1 MPKGAFAGLHPV
13 LQLIL
18 LICLVLVSSLLV
30 TLIGVLIAIPFWG
43 LDPVVA
49 VLNGGAPLYFM
60 KYLQLVQSIAMF
72 VVPPIIAAVL
82 FSKSPASWLGFNK
95 PVAKAVF
102 FAMVTMI
109 VIQPFVSL
117 TSELNMQ
124 FSLPESMD
132 RLMQWMQTTEEAAN
146 SLMFSFLDTTD
157 PVVILYNIFL
167 IAIVPAVGEE
177 LLFRGGIQNLLIRWL
192 KNPHVAI
199 IATAILFSAMH
210 MQFLTFL
217 PRFVLGLVLGYLMVY
232 GRSIW
237 YSIIGHFTNN
247 FLSLVVFHYYRIT
260 KPDVNPLDPSQ
271 VGDSQPLLGWAGLV
285 VVLALLYYFRQ
296 HVKARSEVQV
306 AEV

>member
-1 MPKGAFAGLHPV
+1 
-13 LQLIL
+13 
-18 LICLVLVSSLLV
+18 
-30 TLIGVLIAIPFWG
+30 
-43 LDPVVA
+43 
-49 VLNGGAPLYFM
+49 
-60 KYLQLVQSIAMF
+60 
-72 VVPPIIAAVL
+72 
-82 FSKSPASWLGFNK
+82 
-95 PVAKAVF
+95 
-102 FAMVTMI
+102 
-109 VIQPFVSL
+109 
-117 TSELNMQ
+117 
-124 FSLPESMD
+124 
-132 RLMQWMQTTEEAAN
+132 
-146 SLMFSFLDTTD
+146 MFSFLDTTD

-296 HVKARSEVQV
+296 HVKARSEAPVMN
-306 AEV
+306 

>member
-1 MPKGAFAGLHPV
+1 
-13 LQLIL
+13 
-18 LICLVLVSSLLV
+18 
-30 TLIGVLIAIPFWG
+30 
-43 LDPVVA
+43 
-49 VLNGGAPLYFM
+49 M

-72 VVPPIIAAVL
+72 VVPPILAAVL

-95 PVAKAVF
+95 PAAKAVF
-102 FAMVTMI
+102 FAIVIMI

-177 LLFRGGIQNLLIRWL
+177 LLFRGGIQSLLIRWL
-192 KNPHVAI
+192 KNHHVAI

-260 KPDVNPLDPSQ
+260 KPDVNPWIRHRL
-271 VGDSQPLLGWAGLV
+271 VIANLAGLGWFGSRV
-285 VVLALLYYFRQ
+285 SSVILLQAAY
-296 HVKARSEVQV
+296 
-306 AEV
+306 

>member
-1 MPKGAFAGLHPV
+1 MPKGAFAGLNPV

-18 LICLVLVSSLLV
+18 LICLVFVSSLVV
-30 TLIGVLIAIPFWG
+30 TIIGVLLVLPFWG
-43 LDPVVA
+43 LDPVAA
-49 VLNGGAPLYFM
+49 VLNGGAPLYFL

-95 PVAKAVF
+95 PSSKALF
-102 FAMVTMI
+102 FAIVTMI

-117 TSELNMQ
+117 TSVLNMQ
-124 FSLPESMD
+124 LTLPESMD
-132 RLMQWMQTTEEAAN
+132 WLMQWMKQTEEATN
-146 SLMFSFLDTTD
+146 DLVFRFLDSAD
-157 PVVILYNIFL
+157 PIVILYNIFL
-167 IAIVPAVGEE
+167 IAIIPAVGEE
-177 LLFRGGIQNLLIRWL
+177 LLFRGGIQSLLIRWL
-192 KNPHVAI
+192 KNHHVAI

-210 MQFLTFL
+210 LQFLTFL
-217 PRFVLGLVLGYLMVY
+217 PRFFLGLALGYLMVY
-232 GRSIW
+232 GKSIW

-271 VGDSQPLLGWAGLV
+271 VGDSHPLLAWAGLV

-296 HVKARSEVQV
+296 HIKARSE
-306 AEV
+306 ARALN